1 MGGTKRV
8 ATILSQ
14 ALADETIQVD
24 LTACEVDF
32 SRVMLTAEDVALIAV
47 PSYSGRVPAVAAERL
62 EALHGNGARAILV
75 CVYGNRAYEDTLAE
89 LRDTASRAGFTVI
102 AAVAAVAEHSIARQY
117 AAGRPNAKDEAQLR
131 TFAAQIRRKID
142 TGDQSEPEIPGN
154 HPYRKAAGAGIVPKA
169 TRACVKCGLCA
180 AKCPVGAI
188 APDDPTR
195 VDKTRCISCMRCVAV
210 CHHGTRHVNKLM
222 LALVGRMLKKAC
234 SERKTCELYI
244 YKSQPNREG
253 VGVAGRLRN
262 PIRPYS
268 PAPRR

>member
-1 MGGTKRV
+1 MKIHEICFSPTGGTKRV
-8 ATILSQ
+8 AKILSQ

-62 EALHGNGARAILV
+62 GALHGNGARAILV

-117 AAGRPNAKDEAQLR
+117 AAGRPDAEDEAQLR

-210 CHHGTRHVNKLM
+210 CPHGTRHVNKLM

-234 SERKTCELYI
+234 SERKTCELY
-244 YKSQPNREG
+244 
-253 VGVAGRLRN
+253 L
-262 PIRPYS
+262 
-268 PAPRR
+268 